1 MSDDSRPEETGG
13 KTSRKLISDVSRE
26 KVRLFSKRMNDIL
39 RQVAR
44 SPMGT
49 VGTVILVAFFLMG
62 AFGQQLAPYDVWIGE
77 YDNRFGALAV
87 PTLLGPTHS
96 VYVGQGDD
104 VQVEGV
110 FIEKPGWPGP
120 DISKY
125 GLLRVVT
132 EPALPTT
139 ISVDG
144 IWRNTGSLD
153 DVKMTIGEKR
163 ISFSDIP
170 GYLTPEPITA
180 EVLNY
185 GRVTEVVGT
194 FVECGVLNVSTQP
207 SLPGTILVDG
217 LPSGE
222 GSLSSWVAP
231 GTYNISF
238 GAVEGYDVPANQ
250 TVNVT
255 SGESV
260 EVDGMYTVNSSAPGP
275 DPESYCTISIVTIP
289 EVPSTIIVDGSRT
302 AQTTLDSLRISPL
315 NETSRHVIEFTDV
328 PGYITPNAVV
338 LRWPNSTTPFLLA
351 GSEYTLEAEFEACGL
366 LEAHT
371 SPSIPSTIVVN
382 GEVRNDGSLS
392 VYVPEGTYHV
402 TFRTIDDYAVPEPG
416 YMLFTV
422 KVLPL
427 FVFWGA
433 SLIAVWCARKPTSST
448 TRRLAVMLAAAS
460 AIASSALLA
469 GGLVTEAGFVDGAF
483 PHWAYAIG
491 LGVVVLSLL
500 SIGLMQTVIDKDV
513 RLSMVLSLLIP
524 VPYVATLLADLGP
537 FAFSDLRFLAYSVA
551 GILVGICAF
560 LLTRSLK
567 RSVLAFSTME
577 GDGRTAAFTDAV
589 RATKLTGV
597 LTTAGLILSGMCI
610 YLVQH
615 WTTHWLGTNNFG
627 ADILSELFLG
637 ASTSIIV
644 GVAAA
649 VIASVLGAIVG
660 LYSGYVGGWVDEVI
674 MRLNDIV
681 LSIPWLVLM
690 IVVAAMIGKID
701 LTGLILIIG
710 LTGWSATARM
720 VRAQVLSI
728 RERQFIERARAIGS
742 ADMGIIRRHVLPNT
756 FPLVFANTILT
767 VAISILSEATLS
779 FLGMRPVGTVT
790 WGTMLSFAQGQN
802 AFSIGLAGWIMV
814 PGMCIVLIV
823 LGFSLLGY
831 ALDDIMNPKLRK
843 R

>member
-1 MSDDSRPEETGG
+1 MSSNSIPEETTG
-13 KTSRKLISDVSRE
+13 KSSRKLISDVSRE
-26 KVRLFSKRMNDIL
+26 KARLFYKRTKDIL
-39 RQVAR
+39 RQVG
-44 SPMGT
+44 SNPMGT
-49 VGTVILVAFFLMG
+49 VGVVILAAFLFMG
-62 AFGQQLAPYDVWIGE
+62 AFGKQLAPYDVWVGE
-77 YDNRFGALAV
+77 YDDRFGALAH
-87 PTLLGPTHS
+87 PTLIGPTHT
-96 VYVGQGDD
+96 VYVGEGDN

-132 EPALPTT
+132 EPELPST
-139 ISVDG
+139 IYVGD

-153 DVKMTIGEKR
+153 DVKMTVGEKT
-163 ISFSDIP
+163 IAFSDVP
-170 GYLTPEPITA
+170 GYLTPEPVRA
-180 EVLNY
+180 EVQNY
-185 GRVTEVVGT
+185 GMVTEVIGT
-194 FVECGVLNVSTQP
+194 FVECGVLNVSIEP
-207 SLPGTILVDG
+207 SLPGTVLVNG
-217 LPSGE
+217 FPRGE
-222 GSLSSWVAP
+222 GGLSSQVAP

-238 GAVEGYDVPANQ
+238 GPVGGYDVPAGQ
-250 TVNVT
+250 TVTVT
-255 SGESV
+255 SGEPT
-260 EVDGMYTVNSSAPGP
+260 EVTGTYIVNASAPGP
-275 DPESYCTISIVTIP
+275 DPESYATIRVITVP
-289 EVPSTIIVDGSRT
+289 EVPSSILINRNWTT
-302 AQTTLDSLRISPL
+302 QTRLDSLKIAPL
-315 NETSRHVIEFTDV
+315 NEETRYVIEFTDV
-328 PGYITPNAVV
+328 PGFITPNAVT
-338 LRWPNSTTPFLLA
+338 LRWPELQP
-351 GSEYTLEAEFEACGL
+351 GSEYELTAEFEECGL

-382 GEVRNDGSLS
+382 GEVRNDGSLF
-392 VYVPEGTYHV
+392 VYVPEDTYYV
-402 TFRTIDDYAVPEPG
+402 TFRTVDNYAVPEPG
-416 YMLFTV
+416 YMVFIM
-422 KVLPL
+422 KILPL
-427 FVFWGA
+427 LVFLGV
-433 SLIAVWCARKPTSST
+433 SLIAVWCVRRPTNST
-448 TRRLAVMLAAAS
+448 TRRLAIVI
-460 AIASSALLA
+460 AIAATTASSILFA
-469 GGLVTEAGFVDGAF
+469 GGLIAETGLLDVTF
-483 PHWAYAIG
+483 PNWAYAVG
-491 LGVVVLSLL
+491 LGTVVLSLL
-500 SIGLMQTVIDKDV
+500 SIGFMQTVIDKDV
-513 RLSMVLSLLIP
+513 KISIAFSLLIP
-524 VPYVATLLADLGP
+524 VPFVAVLLADLGH
-537 FAFSDLRFLAYSVA
+537 FAFSDLRFLAYSIA
-551 GILVGICAF
+551 GILAAVCSM

-567 RSVLAFSTME
+567 RSVLAFSAIE
-577 GDGRTAAFTDAV
+577 GDERASAFTGVVRTA
-589 RATKLTGV
+589 KLAGV
-597 LTTAGLILSGMCI
+597 FATAGLIISGLCI

-637 ASTSIIV
+637 ASTSILV

-690 IVVAAMIGKID
+690 IIVAAMIGKID

-742 ADMGIIRRHVLPNT
+742 SDMGIIRRHVLPNA

-802 AFSIGLAGWIMV
+802 AFAIGLTGWIIV